1 MWNNSKFIVLLLAF
15 LLTGAGVLVTRWLN
29 DAKTLATIRLVVHD
43 GQMVEGGLQ
52 GIEEELRTGA
62 YAGVFYEGALH
73 GYNLPFAGTLVADKW
88 LALQKDTTLHWVDIS
103 PDTLFL
109 RAWTRSYS
117 MMMYRLPAD
126 QTAALNAGKA
136 KLAANRRM
144 AVLTKGTSKSEL
156 IQAMHAEMDAWTDGK
171 SKQLRKRYT
180 NELLNQMNKELLRRP
195 DQKWLLLVDVEH
207 YQPMLTALSK
217 VKRIQLDD

>member
-15 LLTGAGVLVTRWLN
+15 LLTGTGVLVTRWLN
-29 DAKTLATIRLVVHD
+29 DAKTLANIRLLVHD

-52 GIEEELRTGA
+52 GLEEELRTGA
-62 YAGVFYEGALH
+62 YAGVFYEGSLH
-73 GYNLPFAGTLVADKW
+73 GYNLPFAGTLVGDKW
-88 LALQKDTTLHWVDIS
+88 LALQQDTNLHWVDIS

-144 AVLTKGTSKSEL
+144 AVLTKGPGKSEQL
-156 IQAMHAEMDAWTDGK
+156 QAMHAEMDAWTDGK
-171 SKQLRKRYT
+171 SLQLRKRYA
-180 NELLNQMNKELLRRP
+180 NQLLNEMNKELLRQP
-195 DQKWLLLVDVEH
+195 EEKWLLLVDVAH
-207 YQPMLTALSK
+207 YQPIHTALTK
-217 VKRIQLDD
+217 AKRIALDD